1 MVLKRLNIT
10 GKLAM
15 QVLYS
20 SSLFLYNSL
29 CVCACSRMHMSMQT
43 RSQC

>member
-10 GKLAM
+10 GKLSM

-20 SSLFLYNSL
+20 PSLFLYNSV
-29 CVCACSRMHMSMQT
+29 CVCACSHMHMSMQT